1 MLSLNRRADHHGIH
15 AGGAA
20 TLYCV
25 AATRYKSLFVA
36 TRQCRKRVSLDL
48 AILPPAGVIHQQSDR
63 INLAGVL
70 TGWLMPLT
78 FYGQPFDLAGINRR
92 G

>member
-1 MLSLNRRADHHGIH
+1 MREALPALCCG
-15 AGGAA
+15 
-20 TLYCV
+20 

-36 TRQCRKRVSLDL
+36 TRQCRKR
-48 AILPPAGVIHQQSDR
+48 AGKASIWQFYLRGGSIHQQSDR